1 MQSKWDLIALIATG
15 CVLVTSALVGADEAS
30 AEPLRVTVA
39 VSTALTDET
48 LLSLSR
54 QSQALSARLVVK
66 GLPLTDEEKATLIS
80 RDHFALP
87 REIQTENRAL
97 VRAGFSRLASY
108 AQKGIVLTVDPVFFR
123 ERAIAFVPTVVFAL
137 KGREVRLTG
146 FTNLKN
152 AARYGAKKTD
162 DVAMKNALLTFAGD
176 AP

>member
-1 MQSKWDLIALIATG
+1 M
-15 CVLVTSALVGADEAS
+15 
-30 AEPLRVTVA
+30 
-39 VSTALTDET
+39 
-48 LLSLSR
+48 
-54 QSQALSARLVVK
+54 
-66 GLPLTDEEKATLIS
+66 
-80 RDHFALP
+80 
-87 REIQTENRAL
+87 
-97 VRAGFSRLASY
+97 RAGFSRLASY

-137 KGREVRLTG
+137 GGREVRLTG